1 MPASAGRR
9 ADRKAREG
17 AASTPRS
24 ARTTP
29 KVSVSIADED
39 IELLDRYASLSMVS
53 PPAPGLSSGRCHCC
67 GRSSSVTTTPPGPRS
82 GPEAEVR
89 ETTVDDGLA
98 SRDDVVDAPS
108 DVLWVDRDRDR
119 VRGSEANTCRR
130 AVVVSN
136 DGANRTTQSLGRGV
150 VTVVP
155 ITSST
160 ARTYPFQHRRRRR
173 LGLGSATRWPLTFPM
188 SSTWRDGRA
197 RRDLVVALPA
207 SSSPPHPAGAG

>member
-1 MPASAGRR
+1 
-9 ADRKAREG
+9 
-17 AASTPRS
+17 
-24 ARTTP
+24 
-29 KVSVSIADED
+29 VSIADED

-53 PPAPGLSSGRCHCC
+53 PSAPGLSSGRCHCC

-108 DVLWVDRDRDR
+108 DVLWVDRDR

-136 DGANRTTQSLGRGV
+136 DGAQPDYAEPRSRCGHRGTDHQLDRPDVSVPAPTTPAARSRLSDEVAVDVPDV
-150 VTVVP
+150 V
-155 ITSST
+155 
-160 ARTYPFQHRRRRR
+160 
-173 LGLGSATRWPLTFPM
+173 
-188 SSTWRDGRA
+188 D
-197 RRDLVVALPA
+197 VA
-207 SSSPPHPAGAG
+207 

>member
-1 MPASAGRR
+1 M
-9 ADRKAREG
+9 
-17 AASTPRS
+17 
-24 ARTTP
+24 
-29 KVSVSIADED
+29 SIAGED

-53 PPAPGLSSGRCHCC
+53 PSAPGLSSGRCHCC

-89 ETTVDDGLA
+89 ETTVDEGLA

-136 DGANRTTQSLGRGV
+136 DGANRTTQSLGRRCGHRGTDHELDRPDVSVPAPTTPAARPRLSDEVAVDVPDVVDVARRPSAPRPGGRLASELISAPPSWCGV
-150 VTVVP
+150 MAG
-155 ITSST
+155 TSSG
-160 ARTYPFQHRRRRR
+160 P
-173 LGLGSATRWPLTFPM
+173 
-188 SSTWRDGRA
+188 
-197 RRDLVVALPA
+197 
-207 SSSPPHPAGAG
+207 PAGSPWER